1 MNSAVS
7 ERNFWG
13 NRMQNHVFYP
23 TFLIALEM
31 LDKEGVAID
40 TVFCS
45 LSICMPNPEYS
56 KNIIV
61 SPWGHRK
68 HQDWCGTT
76 HLGIGVL
83 KVLFQVKLT
92 KMPLVNLGLTKS
104 QSWVKINLNQHFSC
118 FYTKP
123 KLLGGFCRL

>member
-83 KVLFQVKLT
+83 KSAISSQIDQNAIGQPWVPKVK
-92 KMPLVNLGLTKS
+92 VGSKS
-104 QSWVKINLNQHFSC
+104 
-118 FYTKP
+118 T
-123 KLLGGFCRL
+123 